1 MSAAAGAPPPPSG
14 CGSGPCYGHYTDKS
28 DRRRA
33 LGEYLVEGDSSDEE
47 FAPPEERN
55 VYILVEAR
63 PKVGAVPGACAV
75 LSPEF
80 LALGRVW
87 ACTLALAEMEPA
99 PVRPAYTL
107 APVPGVVSP
116 PAAADDNDDPNRT
129 LVLAANALTPTRAGG
144 RSGAVP
150 SMQLGVFAQGVARA
164 LTGIQ
169 SDVRGL
175 ARRQQA
181 QEGVSAELVAT
192 LAEIRRDICKSR
204 KSRASGS
211 PLVRRPAPSTPRIAR
226 NRSRSRSSRVADAT
240 PLRRPVASAPYIAQV
255 AWRLRFVPPPPP
267 PSVTSRPRPST
278 ATDSFET
285 LPEEDTEEDESKEDT
300 ETDKSE

>member
-1 MSAAAGAPPPPSG
+1 MSTAAGAPPPPPG
-14 CGSGPCYGHYTDKS
+14 RGSGPRYSHYTDKS
-28 DRRRA
+28 DRRCA
-33 LGEYLVEGDSSDEE
+33 LGDYLVEGDSFDKE

-55 VYILVEAR
+55 VHILVEAR
-63 PKVGAVPGACAV
+63 PKVGAVPGARAV

-107 APVPGVVSP
+107 APVPGVISP

-129 LVLAANALTPTRAGG
+129 LVLAANALTPTRAGS

-175 ARRQQA
+175 ARR
-181 QEGVSAELVAT
+181 
-192 LAEIRRDICKSR
+192 
-204 KSRASGS
+204 
-211 PLVRRPAPSTPRIAR
+211 
-226 NRSRSRSSRVADAT
+226 
-240 PLRRPVASAPYIAQV
+240 
-255 AWRLRFVPPPPP
+255 
-267 PSVTSRPRPST
+267 
-278 ATDSFET
+278 
-285 LPEEDTEEDESKEDT
+285 
-300 ETDKSE
+300 

>member
-1 MSAAAGAPPPPSG
+1 MSAAAGAPPPPPG
-14 CGSGPCYGHYTDKS
+14 RGSGPRYGHYTDKS

-47 FAPPEERN
+47 FAPPEEVPHLFAARPQLRCALRDLRACAQRN

-63 PKVGAVPGACAV
+63 PKVGTVPGACAV

-87 ACTLALAEMEPA
+87 ARTLALAEMEPA

-107 APVPGVVSP
+107 APVPGVASP
-116 PAAADDNDDPNRT
+116 PAATDDNDNPNRT

-144 RSGAVP
+144 RAGTVP

-169 SDVRGL
+169 SNVRSL

-192 LAEIRRDICKSR
+192 LAEMRCDIYESR
-204 KSRASGS
+204 KSRADGS
-211 PLVRRPAPSTPRIAR
+211 PSVAP
-226 NRSRSRSSRVADAT
+226 V
-240 PLRRPVASAPYIAQV
+240 LRGR
-255 AWRLRFVPPPPP
+255 
-267 PSVTSRPRPST
+267 T

-285 LPEEDTEEDESKEDT
+285 LPEEDTKEDKSKEDT
-300 ETDKSE
+300 ETDESE

>member
-1 MSAAAGAPPPPSG
+1 MSAAAGAPPPPPG
-14 CGSGPCYGHYTDKS
+14 RGSGPRYGHYTDKS
-28 DRRRA
+28 DRRCA

-47 FAPPEERN
+47 FAPPPERN

-116 PAAADDNDDPNRT
+116 PAAADNNNDPNRT
-129 LVLAANALTPTRAGG
+129 LVLAANALTPTQAGG

-150 SMQLGVFAQGVARA
+150 SMQLG
-164 LTGIQ
+164 

-192 LAEIRRDICKSR
+192 LAEMRRDICELRESC
-204 KSRASGS
+204 AGGS
-211 PLVRRPAPSTPRIAR
+211 PSVRRPAPSTPRVAR
-226 NRSRSRSSRVADAT
+226 NCSRSRSSRIADAT
-240 PLRRPVASAPYIAQV
+240 LSRRPVASAPHIAQV
-255 AWRLRFVPPPPP
+255 ARRLRFMPPPPP
-267 PSVTSRPRPST
+267 PSVTSRPRPS
-278 ATDSFET
+278 AAMDSFET
-285 LPEEDTEEDESKEDT
+285 LPEEDTEEDKSKEDT
-300 ETDKSE
+300 KTNESE